1 MKCRAGRDF
10 AYDPNYNTRIT
21 PPFNYGVR
29 IVPERIA
36 YVIERFGK
44 YDRTLESGI
53 HLLIPL
59 VHLCLGRFAYWE
71 WSSG

>member
-1 MKCRAGRDF
+1 MHLFRPVHSLAGRDF
-10 AYDPNYNTRIT
+10 AYNPAYDTKMT

-36 YVIERFGK
+36 YVVERFGK
-44 YDRTLESGI
+44 YNRTLESGI

-59 VHLCLGRFAYWE
+59 VCPNLAV
-71 WSSG
+71 S